1 MSDIIGSEQGSYA
14 MAKPGGDITAIEL
27 NQEVNLFGSSLTNLT
42 GTTMETFPP
51 VKDATEPK
59 VAQQEKQEEEEE
71 GSWWGNL
78 IGGALATAAIAGL
91 AVLTVATCGVG
102 LAAVALAGAAVGT
115 GVVTAGVA
123 YTDAKS
129 GHARTGTQFAK
140 ELAGGAMIGAT
151 SAAAI
156 YGMWTVL
163 PATSQAAGIQAS
175 MWMGTT
181 SSFTVST
188 VPTLATYGGY
198 GVMAVNGAFA
208 LNEINTIGTGQNVM
222 ADYVF
227 DGDVQAYETAQM
239 VSGMA
244 LMGYAEVGMRNA
256 ALGTNGGKNSNNAS
270 NSTTTG
276 GESEQNNNS
285 TNEPSGGSGS
295 SSGKSSSGGNQGI
308 KMEPETPQKHSLSN
322 VEARKWYLEQEKKIP
337 DMIDKNSSLEE
348 QAKQAFNLRNKFRT
362 EARELMAD
370 RTTAE
375 QLYRADPNRTWEQI
389 VQRQKDKGLVGD
401 DVYREIIESSQRS
414 RKSVNKSLGLE

>member
-14 MAKPGGDITAIEL
+14 MAKPGGGITAIEL

-42 GTTMETFPP
+42 GTTMESFPP
-51 VKDATEPK
+51 VKDATGPK

-78 IGGALATAAIAGL
+78 IGGIAVTAAIAGL

-129 GHARTGTQFAK
+129 GHARTASQFAGN
-140 ELAGGAMIGAT
+140 LAGGAMIGAT

-163 PATSQAAGIQAS
+163 PAASQAAGVQAS

-198 GVMAVNGAFA
+198 GVMAANGAFA

-227 DGDVQAYETAQM
+227 DGDVQAYETTQM
-239 VSGMA
+239 ISGMA
-244 LMGYAEVGMRNA
+244 LMGYTEVGIRNA
-256 ALGTNGGKNSNNAS
+256 ALGTNGGKSSKNTSNGGESGNSNN
-270 NSTTTG
+270 NTK
-276 GESEQNNNS
+276 ES
-285 TNEPSGGSGS
+285 SG
-295 SSGKSSSGGNQGI
+295 GKSSSGGNQGI
-308 KMEPETPQKHSLSN
+308 KMETETPQKHSLSN